1 LVELHVE
8 NTGYGGQMVTFKV
21 DENMGEGAYG
31 DSKAGGQTVQSVL
44 KAHITITIT
53 IIIIFIK

>member
-1 LVELHVE
+1 ME